1 MQQRLVLRRG
11 LPSIAILGSPT
22 SSASL
27 AQNKFSKGL
36 SCAAED
42 GTLVLRTS
50 ITITITITINTTIV
64 SITITIN
71 LAIIIITITISDI
84 VIGRQSWFRRA
95 V

>member
-50 ITITITITINTTIV
+50 ITITITIHTTIV

-84 VIGRQSWFRRA
+84 VIDRQSWFRRA

>member
-42 GTLVLRTS
+42 RKLVLRTS
-50 ITITITITINTTIV
+50 ITITINTTIV

>member
-22 SSASL
+22 PSASL

-42 GTLVLRTS
+42 GKLVLRTS
-50 ITITITITINTTIV
+50 ITITITINTTIV